1 MRPAHLKTALNTT
14 ISAAILPAC
23 ALLALMAAKCEQVT
37 EFPPYVQ
44 ETCSDKADNDDDGKI
59 DCDDSDCKLE
69 CAVKVVMFTPS
80 NTSSDS
86 VTVSGT
92 HTNASSVSLTVSPS
106 GNGGSAT
113 LSGGSWSFSIK
124 NLSQTGL
131 HTVTATATSADGLK
145 DTAVATFTRA
155 P

>member
-1 MRPAHLKTALNTT
+1 MSLAHLKTALN
-14 ISAAILPAC
+14 AAILPAC
-23 ALLALMAAKCEQVT
+23 ALLALTAAKCQQAT

-59 DCDDSDCKLE
+59 DCDDTDCRLE
-69 CAVKVVMFTPS
+69 CAVKVVLFTPS
-80 NTSSDS
+80 NTTSDS
-86 VTVSGT
+86 VAVSGT
-92 HTNASSVSLTVSPS
+92 HTNASSISVTVSPS

-113 LSGGSWSFSIK
+113 LSGGSWSFTIR

-131 HTVTATATSADGLK
+131 HSVTATATSAEGLK
-145 DTAVATFTRA
+145 DTAVATFNRT